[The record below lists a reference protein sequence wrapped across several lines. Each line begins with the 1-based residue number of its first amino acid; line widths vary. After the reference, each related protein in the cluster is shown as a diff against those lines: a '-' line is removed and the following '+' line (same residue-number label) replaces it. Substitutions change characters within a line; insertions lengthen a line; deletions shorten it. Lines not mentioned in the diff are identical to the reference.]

1 MEADFFSTL
10 FTAIWPNRTTNMP
23 HLRVIGGTRKGA
35 RLRTPSGL
43 GTRPLLGR
51 IKEALFSIL
60 DPLIGSREFL
70 DLFAGSGS
78 VGIEALSRGAA
89 ACTFVEQDAACVR
102 IIKENLHTLELH
114 NQSNVMRAD
123 VRSALRRLDKAARQ
137 FDLIFIGP
145 PYGQNL
151 AHQTLIQLARLC
163 VVAPDGIVIAQI
175 GRREILDKRYG
186 ELHLF
191 RTKTYGDTTLRFYR
205 RQSS

>member
-1 MEADFFSTL
+1 
-10 FTAIWPNRTTNMP
+10 MP
-23 HLRVIGGTRKGA
+23 HLRVIGGTKKGA

-43 GTRPLLGR
+43 STRPLLGR

-60 DPLIGSREFL
+60 DPIIGSCEFL

-89 ACTFVEQDAACVR
+89 ACTFVEQDAACIRV
-102 IIKENLHTLELH
+102 IKENLRTLELH
-114 NQSNVMRAD
+114 NQSNVMRAH
-123 VRSALRRLDKAARQ
+123 VQSALRRLDKATRQ

-151 AHQTLIQLARLC
+151 AHQTLIQLARLR
-163 VVAPDGIVIAQI
+163 VVAPEGIVIAQI
-175 GRREILDKRYG
+175 GRRETLDKHYG

-191 RTKTYGDTTLRFYR
+191 RTKTYGETTLRFYR
-205 RQSS
+205 RHHS